1 MKIKSLTTM
10 AVSGLMVASLSG
22 LAYADQDKT
31 IFELGAAE
39 AKQTS
44 KDFKPAPTKIKTDFG
59 TLEFT
64 GGGYPTKETAQ
75 NVWDQMDLQRATQ
88 AYYDFIPALSMHGIL
103 KSQVRD
109 YGARSSSDVLVF
121 ANRMNSEPL
130 WLTGNVDSIYAMLTI
145 DMKKDG
151 PLVIEVPPGVMGP
164 LDDAYFRFVVDF
176 GATGPDKGKGG
187 KYLLLPPGYDGPV
200 PEGYFVARSTSYRLW
215 GLLRSNPGE
224 GDKAMSFYKKLKVYP
239 LDQPGRKGRY
249 TNVSGLPLSSLAPES
264 MEAFQWIHEIIE
276 HEPVNFVNK
285 ELLGRLASLGIE
297 KGKPF
302 NPDARMQRIL
312 EKGAKL
318 AVAMART
325 NAFDSRDP
333 DVKVYKDR
341 QWETVFIGGSAA
353 FEKNGYRNLDAR
365 SLFHYGAIVVTPAM
379 AAPLPEGV
387 GSKYL
392 FGYKDAD
399 GNYLDGSKNYK
410 LHIPPNVPVKDFWS
424 VTIYDPATRS
434 QLQTS
439 KEFPSIGSQAL
450 PGTNPD
456 GSIDIYFGPKPP
468 KGKEK
473 FWLETIPGKGWFPV
487 FRIYGPLKAYNDK
500 SWKPDDVVL
509 IK

>member
-1 MKIKSLTTM
+1 MKSVFAMTAIGMAAVVALTAPVQAEDM
-10 AVSGLMVASLSG
+10 
-22 LAYADQDKT
+22 T

-39 AKQTS
+39 AQQTS
-44 KDFKPAPTKIKTDFG
+44 QDFKPAPAKINTDFG
-59 TLEFT
+59 TLNFT
-64 GGGYPTKETAQ
+64 GGGYPTPETAKK
-75 NVWDQMDLQRATQ
+75 VWDQMDLQRATQ
-88 AYYDFIPALSMHGIL
+88 AYYDFMPALSMHGIL
-103 KSQVRD
+103 KANVRD

-121 ANRMNSEPL
+121 ADRMNSEPL
-130 WLTGNVDSIYAMLTI
+130 WLTGNVDSIYGMLTI
-145 DMKKDG
+145 DLKEDG

-200 PEGYFVARSTSYRLW
+200 PDGYFVARATSYRLW
-215 GLLRSNPGE
+215 GLMRANPGK
-224 GDKAMSFYKKLKVYP
+224 GKKAMNFYKQLKAYP

-249 TNVSGLPLSSLAPES
+249 INVSGLPLTSLAPEG
-264 MEAFQWIHEIIE
+264 MEAFRWIHEIID
-276 HEPVNFVNK
+276 HEPADFVDK

-302 NPDARMQRIL
+302 NPDARMQRIFD
-312 EKGAKL
+312 KAAKL

-333 DVKVYKDR
+333 AAKVYPDR

-365 SLFHYGAIVVTPAM
+365 ALYHYGAIVVTPAM
-379 AAPLPEGV
+379 AAPMPEGV

-392 FGYKDAD
+392 FGYKDVD
-399 GNYLDGSKNYK
+399 GNYLDGSKTYK

-424 VTIYDPATRS
+424 VTVYDPATRS

-439 KEFPSIGSQAL
+439 QEYPSIGSQAL

-456 GSIDIYFGPKPP
+456 GSVDIYFGPKPP

-473 FWLETIPGKGWFPV
+473 FWLETVPGKGWFPV

-500 SWKPDDVVL
+500 IWKPDDIELV
-509 IK
+509 K

>member
-1 MKIKSLTTM
+1 MKIISTTTLAVLIGSL
-10 AVSGLMVASLSG
+10 
-22 LAYADQDKT
+22 LAFGNPAIAGQT
-31 IFELGAAE
+31 IFELAGDE
-39 AKQTS
+39 KKQTS
-44 KDFKPAPTKIKTDFG
+44 ADFEPAPSKMATDFG

-64 GGGYPTKETAQ
+64 GGGYPTEETAQ
-75 NVWDQMDLQRATQ
+75 LVWNQMDLQRATQ

-215 GLLRSNPGE
+215 GLLRANPGE
-224 GDKAMSFYKKLKVYP
+224 GDKAMNYYRQLKVYP
-239 LDQPGRKGRY
+239 LDQPDRKGRY
-249 TNVSGLPLSSLAPES
+249 INVSGLPLNSLAPEGI
-264 MEAFQWIHEIIE
+264 EAFQWLHEIIE
-276 HEPVNFVNK
+276 HEPVDFINK

-312 EKGAKL
+312 EKAAKL

-325 NAFDSRDP
+325 NTFDSRDP

-353 FEKNGYRNLDAR
+353 FEKRGYRNLDAR
-365 SLFHYGAIVVTPAM
+365 ALFHFGAIVITPAM

-399 GNYLDGSKNYK
+399 GNYFDGSKNYK

-456 GSIDIYFGPKPP
+456 GSIDIYFGPQPP
-468 KGKEK
+468 EGKEK
-473 FWLETIPGKGWFPV
+473 FWLETLPGKGWFPV
-487 FRIYGPLKAYNDK
+487 FRIYGPLKAYNNK
-500 SWKPDDVVL
+500 TWKPDDIVL
-509 IK
+509 VK